1 VINLDSAKEWVTRK
15 SIATSKGR
23 GVWRYAMLLPNLN
36 PRATVSLGEG
46 TTNLLRSNHLAEVL
60 GLRHL
65 YVKDETSNP
74 SGSFIDRGTTVD
86 ISRANALGFKMAAC
100 GWSGN
105 LASSVAAYCAR
116 AGIKARTYLPGE
128 IDLGKLYQIVAY
140 GAEISPCESREHASE
155 LLMADVDSCY
165 PVTPQNPYFLEGMKT
180 TGIEIADQLD
190 WRPPDW
196 IVVPMGNGSH
206 ISMIH
211 KALREMEYL
220 GIADGGNTKLVGVQ
234 VEGCSPIADRM
245 RMSRRTKTPSGRT
258 FARDIAISSPAMADD
273 AIAAIKD
280 TAGCATVVSER
291 EILDAVKMLAKNEG
305 IFAEPASAS
314 TIAGLRSLLES
325 KEISRAESVV
335 CVVTGIGLKDPTIA
349 RKMASKNRTA
359 RRMLSRYEHEPGARR
374 IGDSKLTILKILN
387 DGDDYAYSI
396 RGKLAERTGREV
408 TLVSVYQH
416 LLELKDMGLI
426 SLEGHVRSP
435 QRRVRVYYSVT
446 EAGREFL
453 ETPPGEG

>member
-1 VINLDSAKEWVTRK
+1 VVDLDSAREWITRR
-15 SIATSKGR
+15 SIASSKGR
-23 GVWRYAMLLPNLN
+23 GVWKYAALLPSQN
-36 PRATVSLGEG
+36 PRAAVSLGEG
-46 TTNLLRSNHLAEVL
+46 STNLLRSNHLAEVL
-60 GLRHL
+60 GLRQL
-65 YVKDETSNP
+65 FIKDETSNP

-86 ISRANALGFKMAAC
+86 ISRANALGFKSAAC

-116 AGIKARTYLPGE
+116 AGIRARTYLPGE

-140 GAEISPCESREHASE
+140 GAEISPCDSREHASKLVME
-155 LLMADVDSCY
+155 DIDSSY
-165 PVTPQNPYFLEGMKT
+165 PVTPQNPHFLEGMKT
-180 TGIEIADQLD
+180 TGVEIADQLD

-196 IVVPMGNGSH
+196 IIVPMGNGSH

-211 KALREMEYL
+211 KALRELEHL
-220 GIADGGNTKLVGVQ
+220 NIADGEDTRLVGVQ
-234 VEGCSPIADRM
+234 VDGCSPIVDRA
-245 RMSRRTKTPSGRT
+245 RRTHRTKTPPART
-258 FARDIAISSPAMADD
+258 FARDIAISSPAMADE
-273 AIAAIKD
+273 AIAAIRE
-280 TAGCATVVSER
+280 TSGCATAVSER
-291 EILDAVKMLAKNEG
+291 EILDAVKILAKNEG

-349 RKMASKNRTA
+349 RRIASKNRAA

-374 IGDSKLTILKILN
+374 IGDSKLAILKILN
-387 DGDDYAYSI
+387 DRDDYAYSI

-416 LLELKDMGLI
+416 LSELKDMGLI

-453 ETPPGEG
+453 ETPPGKR